1 MPRAPVEA
9 PKALPAGSRGLGETV
24 MAIHVV
30 RLGSRRTPGEGL
42 RVGTVRRPPRGVPK
56 SEHASRDFYDV
67 WLPDL
72 APSEGLV
79 KEAQQAGDE
88 RAWRQFVRHY
98 RAEMKRPEAARLLDL
113 LAALSHRTNLA
124 VGCYCEDEARCHRSV
139 LRELLREHGAEL
151 V

>member
-1 MPRAPVEA
+1 
-9 PKALPAGSRGLGETV
+9 
-24 MAIHVV
+24 MAIRVV
-30 RLGSRRTPGEGL
+30 RLGSPRTPGEGL

-72 APSEGLV
+72 SPSEGLV
-79 KEAQQAGDE
+79 KEAQQAEDE
-88 RAWRQFVRHY
+88 RAWRQFVRRY

-113 LAALSHRTNLA
+113 LAALSRQTNLA

-151 V
+151 A